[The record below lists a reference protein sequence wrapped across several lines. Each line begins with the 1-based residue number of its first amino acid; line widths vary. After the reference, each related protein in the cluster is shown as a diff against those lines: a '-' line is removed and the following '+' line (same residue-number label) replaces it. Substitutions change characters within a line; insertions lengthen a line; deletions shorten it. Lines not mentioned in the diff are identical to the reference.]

1 MSGYG
6 HTNKLA
12 TYQSVAT
19 HGGVAAADSHR
30 LVLLLIDG
38 ALERVAMARGFMER
52 GTHAEKSRLLHR
64 AVAILDELRNSL
76 DLDSGGELARNLDSL
91 YEYMCRRLMQA
102 STENR
107 LAMLDEVSALLT
119 DIRGAWAAIPPG
131 SRGRP
136 AGSSIG
142 GQPIGGQR

>member
-12 TYQSVAT
+12 TYQTVAN

-30 LVLLLIDG
+30 LVLMLIDG
-38 ALERVAMARGFMER
+38 ALERIAMARGFMER

-76 DLDSGGELARNLDSL
+76 DLDNGGELARNLDSL
-91 YEYMCRRLMQA
+91 YEYMCRRLLQA

-107 LAMLDEVSALLT
+107 LTMLDEVSGLLT
-119 DIRGAWAAIPPG
+119 DIRGAWVAIPAG

-136 AGSSIG
+136 VNRAPGSV
-142 GQPIGGQR
+142 R